1 METTPDRQPPP
12 VGGELRLPRAPG
24 MVRQFWSRHPWWM
37 DSLVAVLY
45 LVPSLLVTVVLAA
58 SPERADGMPGLIGV
72 VSVTVAAA
80 ALLFRR
86 HRPRLVL
93 VVTWATMFG
102 SVLAWSSGD
111 SIATALAIYAVAV
124 YRSAREAWIAFGA
137 SALLGV
143 GASLLGAQLGAALT
157 PATPNFV
164 AGSIFT
170 TFTMLVAVLIGINIG
185 NRRRYV
191 LALVDR
197 AEQLVRERDQ
207 QARLSAAAE
216 RSRIAREMHDIVS
229 HGLTVM
235 VTLAEGS
242 AASTTANPERA
253 AAAMR
258 QVAETGRM
266 ALTDMRRM
274 LGVLHDGA
282 PDTQTTDGHALE
294 PQPGV
299 ADLARLVE
307 GFRAAGLPV
316 AFASSGVPP
325 ANQAEQLTV
334 YRLVQEALTN
344 VLRHASNTR
353 RVRVRVAYS
362 PTGVAIAVVD
372 DSAPTAAPETT
383 AGNGL
388 VGMRERVALYGGV
401 VTSGPR
407 ANGGWAVEATLVHE
421 PPTTI
426 GKDEP

>member
-1 METTPDRQPPP
+1 METTPDRLASP

-24 MVRQFWSRHPWWM
+24 MVRQFWSRHPWWT
-37 DSLVAVLY
+37 DSLVAALY
-45 LVPSLLVTVVLAA
+45 LFPSLLFTVLLAA
-58 SPERADGMPGLIGV
+58 SPERSDGMPGV
-72 VSVTVAAA
+72 VGFASVIVAAA

-93 VVTWATMFG
+93 VITWATMIG
-102 SVLAWSSGD
+102 SVIAWSSGD
-111 SIATALAIYAVAV
+111 SIATALAIYALAV
-124 YRSAREAWIAFGA
+124 YRSAREAWVAFGA
-137 SALLGV
+137 SAVLGV
-143 GASLLGAQLGAALT
+143 VASLLGAQLGAALT
-157 PATPNFV
+157 PAVPNFL
-164 AGSIFT
+164 AGSVFT

-282 PDTQTTDGHALE
+282 PDTTADSHALE

-316 AFASSGVPP
+316 AFISSGVPP

-353 RVRVRVAYS
+353 SVRVRVAYS
-362 PTGVAIAVVD
+362 PTGVSIAVVD
-372 DSAPTAAPETT
+372 DSAATTAPETT
-383 AGNGL
+383 VGNGL
-388 VGMRERVALYGGV
+388 VGMRERVALYGGD

-407 ANGGWAVEATLVHE
+407 PGGGWAVEATLVHE
-421 PPTTI
+421 PPAPA
-426 GKDEP
+426 GEDQK